1 MRENEKSGKNDKK
14 IIYFEFLH
22 DRSAIYLHIKNIA
35 KNKKLNMIEKN
46 KN

>member
-1 MRENEKSGKNDKK
+1 MGEHEKSGKNDKK

-22 DRSAIYLHIKNIA
+22 DRSAKI
-35 KNKKLNMIEKN
+35 KLNLIEKN